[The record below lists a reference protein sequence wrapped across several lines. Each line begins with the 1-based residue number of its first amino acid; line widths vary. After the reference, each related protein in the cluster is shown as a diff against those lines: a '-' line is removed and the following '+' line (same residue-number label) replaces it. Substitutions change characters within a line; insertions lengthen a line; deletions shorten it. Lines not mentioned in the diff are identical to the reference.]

1 MRYFK
6 KIAALVLSVLLVLAL
21 SACAHNTVP
30 KDIDPADIKNGD
42 TVGMGAT
49 AMSVEVTDASG
60 NKIAFEVHTD
70 AKTVGAALQELN
82 LISGEESEYGLY
94 IKQVLGITADY
105 NADGTYWAFYIDGQ
119 YATTGADLTNIKPGS
134 VYSFAVEKMQ

>member
-21 SACAHNTVP
+21 SACAHNTGP

-49 AMSVEVTDASG
+49 AMSVEVTDADG

>member
-49 AMSVEVTDASG
+49 AMSVEVTDADG

>member
-1 MRYFK
+1 MKNFK
-6 KIAALVLSVLLVLAL
+6 KLAALVLSVLLVLAL

-30 KDIDPADIKNGD
+30 KDTDPADIKNGD

-49 AMSVEVTDASG
+49 AISVEVTDADG
-60 NKIAFEVHTD
+60 NKTAFEVHTD

-105 NADGTYWAFYIDGQ
+105 NVDGTYWAFYIDGQ
-119 YATTGADLTNIKPGS
+119 YAATGADMTNITPGS
-134 VYSFAVEKMQ
+134 VYGFVVEKMQ